1 MSRSPAAASCGTAA
15 TAEANGLSIRTFLQ
29 LRPVHST
36 PFAVMTSLAPGAV
49 PATASPDQTSAEG
62 HGEGAAHHDVRMFGL
77 ATFLVAD
84 GMTFA
89 GFFAA
94 YLTFRAVNPLP
105 AGSNYELELVLPT
118 INTVLLV
125 ISSFTFH
132 RAGRRLLG
140 GDNAAARR
148 WLLLTAGL
156 GAAFLAG
163 QMVEYFNLPFGLTD
177 NLFASTFYALT
188 GFHGLHVT
196 LGVICIAIVWLQS
209 RPGGRVQA
217 SEPFGLEAAELYWH
231 FVDGIWVVLYGLLYL
246 L

>member
-1 MSRSPAAASCGTAA
+1 MTSTAPLQD
-15 TAEANGLSIRTFLQ
+15 TSTSLHGDTPAEAGS
-29 LRPVHST
+29 
-36 PFAVMTSLAPGAV
+36 
-49 PATASPDQTSAEG
+49 
-62 HGEGAAHHDVRMFGL
+62 HGDFRLFGL

-105 AGSNYELELVLPT
+105 EGGNYELELLLPT
-118 INTVLLV
+118 INTVVLI

-132 RAGRRLLG
+132 RAGKECRGGNLGASRLWLAIT
-140 GDNAAARR
+140 AA
-148 WLLLTAGL
+148 L

-163 QMVEYFNLPFGLTD
+163 QMVEYFSLPFSLTD

-196 LGVICIAIVWLQS
+196 LGVICITIVALQT
-209 RPGGRVQA
+209 RPGGRISA
-217 SEPFGLEAAELYWH
+217 SDHFGLEAAELYWH
-231 FVDGIWVVLYGLLYL
+231 FVDGIWVVLYGILYL

>member
-1 MSRSPAAASCGTAA
+1 MD
-15 TAEANGLSIRTFLQ
+15 
-29 LRPVHST
+29 
-36 PFAVMTSLAPGAV
+36 SLATT
-49 PATASPDQTSAEG
+49 ATSDSSATTQPVAADHG
-62 HGEGAAHHDVRMFGL
+62 HSESHPDVRLFGL

-105 AGSNYELELVLPT
+105 SGSNYELELVLPT
-118 INTVLLV
+118 INTALL
-125 ISSFTFH
+125 ILSSLTFH
-132 RAGRRLLG
+132 RAGRELLSSRP
-140 GDNAAARR
+140 ASCRI

-156 GAAFLAG
+156 GIAFLIG
-163 QMVEYFNLPFGLTD
+163 QMVEYFHLPFGLRD
-177 NLFASTFYALT
+177 HLFASTFYALT

-196 LGVICIAIVWLQS
+196 LGVICILVVLLQVGPKGTVS
-209 RPGGRVQA
+209 P
-217 SEPFGLEAAELYWH
+217 SKPFGLEAAELYWH

>member
-1 MSRSPAAASCGTAA
+1 MTSLAPSTSAVEAA
-15 TAEANGLSIRTFLQ
+15 TAEA
-29 LRPVHST
+29 H
-36 PFAVMTSLAPGAV
+36 
-49 PATASPDQTSAEG
+49 EG
-62 HGEGAAHHDVRMFGL
+62 HADLRLFGL

-105 AGSNYELELVLPT
+105 AGSSYELELLLPS
-118 INTVLLV
+118 INTMLLLV
-125 ISSFTFH
+125 SSYTFH
-132 RAGRRLLG
+132 RSGRNLLLG
-140 GDNAAARR
+140 QMGPCRT

-163 QMVEYFNLPFGLTD
+163 QMVDYFTLPFGLTD

-196 LGVICIAIVWLQS
+196 LGVICILLVWFQT
-209 RPGGRVQA
+209 RNGGRVTSA
-217 SEPFGLEAAELYWH
+217 APFGLEAAELYWH
-231 FVDGIWVVLYGLLYL
+231 FVDGIWVVLYGILYL

>member
-1 MSRSPAAASCGTAA
+1 MTSTTPTTSPADPLAA
-15 TAEANGLSIRTFLQ
+15 TAASGSEHQ
-29 LRPVHST
+29 HDHPDLR
-36 PFAVMTSLAPGAV
+36 L
-49 PATASPDQTSAEG
+49 
-62 HGEGAAHHDVRMFGL
+62 FGL

-105 AGSNYELELVLPT
+105 EGSTYELELLLPT
-118 INTVLLV
+118 INTVLLL

-132 RAGRRLLG
+132 RAGRECRANRLT
-140 GDNAAARR
+140 AARN
-148 WLLLTAGL
+148 WLLFTGALGL
-156 GAAFLAG
+156 AFLAG
-163 QMVEYFNLPFGLTD
+163 QMVEYFTLPFGLTD

-196 LGVICIAIVWLQS
+196 LGAICIAIVALQT
-209 RPGGRVQA
+209 RPGGVINA
-217 SEPFGLEAAELYWH
+217 ESHFGLEAAELYWH
-231 FVDGIWVVLYGLLYL
+231 FVDGIWVVLYGILYL

>member
-1 MSRSPAAASCGTAA
+1 
-15 TAEANGLSIRTFLQ
+15 
-29 LRPVHST
+29 
-36 PFAVMTSLAPGAV
+36 MTSTTPTSAST
-49 PATASPDQTSAEG
+49 TASATPAVGQEHHHPDL
-62 HGEGAAHHDVRMFGL
+62 RMFGL

-94 YLTFRAVNPLP
+94 YLTFKAVNPLP
-105 AGSNYELELVLPT
+105 EGSSYELELLLPT

-132 RAGRRLLG
+132 RAGKECRANKL
-140 GDNAAARR
+140 AAARN
-148 WLLLTAGL
+148 WLLLTGVLGL
-156 GAAFLAG
+156 AFLGG
-163 QMVEYFNLPFGLTD
+163 QMVEYFTLPFGLTD

-196 LGVICIAIVWLQS
+196 LGAICIAIVALQT
-209 RPGGRVQA
+209 RPGGVITA
-217 SEPFGLEAAELYWH
+217 ESHFGLEAAELYWH
-231 FVDGIWVVLYGLLYL
+231 FVDGIWVVLYGIIYL